1 MSALAMTAG
10 IVLLFVG
17 LFILRGWSSNR
28 ERRFQL
34 LLLSVGIMLC
44 GAALYI
50 AAMKNVT
57 S

>member
-1 MSALAMTAG
+1 MTAG